1 MRHSDSG
8 GLLDDEET
16 RLQKLPLMRWGTRTN
31 ITEQREQIP
40 FHWRLAGLYSLIMSV
55 ATDSCTDFIAHNAV
69 ASAAE
74 SGGDGSSASSV
85 LYAKLC
91 DIGSSTPAM
100 KNRLCMW
107 STMKGGSGDAV
118 VTSVESIPNAS
129 WITSPPRSS
138 CQVQAVLDR
147 SRGGSGRKWICLLS
161 DLGDDK
167 FAIA

>member
-1 MRHSDSG
+1 MYRWINSLNTSSNNNTTLHSYHHSYREELQQVIILDG
-8 GLLDDEET
+8 IIRNNVPFTRKQKHHHHLLQQGII
-16 RLQKLPLMRWGTRTN
+16 L
-31 ITEQREQIP
+31 ITVYPIHLHLSYLHRKCNCW
-40 FHWRLAGLYSLIMSV
+40 HS
-55 ATDSCTDFIAHNAV
+55 
-69 ASAAE
+69 
-74 SGGDGSSASSV
+74 
-85 LYAKLC
+85 

-107 STMKGGSGDAV
+107 STMKGGSGDVV

-129 WITSPPRSS
+129 RITSPPRSS